1 MKILF
6 QGDSITD
13 CGRNRADI
21 SDIGPGYPK
30 YVKQYLE
37 ECYPQLKIEYINK
50 GIGGHQTKDL
60 VARWQEDAVD
70 IQPDVISILVGV
82 NDTWHHTGKKD
93 WISNEIFEANYR
105 SLLEDIKAKTNAKII
120 MLEQFVLD
128 FPDMRCFHND
138 IDEKIQIVR
147 RLAAAYADRFIPL
160 DGLFAAACVAEPP
173 SFWTKEG
180 VHPTDEGHKLIAD
193 YYFDALSDIIEE
205 NFINHEGV

>member
-13 CGRNRADI
+13 CGRSR
-21 SDIGPGYPK
+21 SDITSLGSGYPK
-30 YVKQYLE
+30 YIKQYLE
-37 ECYPQLKIEYINK
+37 ECYPQIEFELINK
-50 GIGGHQTKDL
+50 GIGGHKTEDL
-60 VARWQEDAVD
+60 AKRWQEDAVD

-82 NDTWHHTGKKD
+82 NDTWHNLNNFL
-93 WISNEIFEANYR
+93 SNDEFEKNYR
-105 SLLEDIKAKTNAKII
+105 FLLEEIKNKTNAKII

-128 FPDMRCFHND
+128 FPDMCRFHND

-147 RLAAAYADRFIPL
+147 RLAAEYADRYIPL

-173 SFWTKEG
+173 SHWTVEG
-180 VHPTDEGHKLIAD
+180 VHPTDEGHQLIAD

-205 NFINHEGV
+205 NFISHEGV